1 MQENAGSTKR
11 GTGFSIEGVASAGGK
26 VGGKISRRPRTIR
39 VGQPLTS
46 QEMLFMADGISSI
59 VSALAPASQTEIDEV
74 EELLKKTT
82 NLLMSG
88 KWNLVFSQ
96 TCPSPIQSLSKWKE
110 YLLRQWK
117 VAHDKISA
125 GDLTEDD
132 NEWLRSL
139 RNVSEA
145 YDVTNN
151 TKTKWTQ
158 EAKKLA

>member
-1 MQENAGSTKR
+1 MEQNADASKR
-11 GTGFSIEGVASAGGK
+11 GSGFSLEGVASAGGK
-26 VGGKISRRPRTIR
+26 VGGKISRRPRNIR

-59 VSALAPASQTEIDEV
+59 LALTAPASQEDIDEV
-74 EELLKKTT
+74 EELVKNTT
-82 NLLMSG
+82 SLLMAG
-88 KWNLVFSQ
+88 KWHLVFSQ
-96 TCPSPIQSLSKWKE
+96 TCKNPIQSLSKWKS
-110 YLLRQWK
+110 YLLSQWK
-117 VAHDKISA
+117 KAHQMIS
-125 GDLTEDD
+125 DDNLSDDD